1 MIKIKISQTM
11 WLQSLLQKAY
21 FIDFI
26 NLIHIYNILDQRLKK
41 YNKITKSRKKLLQ
54 KKKDM

>member
-1 MIKIKISQTM
+1 MSQTV